1 MVAQAFLR
9 RGRSLCWGRLNG
21 FLQNTCTLIYEVKT
35 SPVHRKRCFVF
46 VLLTLENRKARSSR
60 SLGKEQGLSHIDSLL
75 RLHPSQQVP
84 GRWRWGGSGL
94 IPGAP
99 GPGKAKG
106 QHRVEQPLEKGS
118 TGFHPNPRQPTN
130 ISCPRFLHL
139 YNSPFL
145 LHKDGLQIG
154 SSTVPGHIQALIRE
168 EWTHICICMYIHMY
182 ACMCACMYTLMHTH
196 IYT

>member
-1 MVAQAFLR
+1 MAQAFLR

-99 GPGKAKG
+99 GPGKARAKPAVPHTREASLCSAQPSTPQAPAG
-106 QHRVEQPLEKGS
+106 QQERG
-118 TGFHPNPRQPTN
+118 TGRGQAAPWARKIPAP
-130 ISCPRFLHL
+130 
-139 YNSPFL
+139 
-145 LHKDGLQIG
+145 
-154 SSTVPGHIQALIRE
+154 VPPPPPH
-168 EWTHICICMYIHMY
+168 Y
-182 ACMCACMYTLMHTH
+182 
-196 IYT
+196 